1 VKTSSKRKGRKMP
14 ARKGALID
22 AAPKFTRTTADDSN
36 KLMNREAAA
45 DYLDM
50 SPGTLKNW
58 VSRGLIEYVRIGR
71 HVKFTRAGL
80 DRYIARRTAVPRE

>member
-1 VKTSSKRKGRKMP
+1 
-14 ARKGALID
+14 
-22 AAPKFTRTTADDSN
+22 
-36 KLMNREAAA
+36 MNREAAA
-45 DYLDM
+45 EYLDM